1 MAELSLASLK
11 LTMLPIAPFSFDL
24 TTRIFSPDDND
35 VAIYKDGQY
44 SRAIRVNDKLIL
56 VEMKSTGTVD
66 KPKLL
71 VELKSDRRITDTEKK
86 QTRKIIR
93 SIFNLDLDL
102 ERFYAETSKDKTL
115 TRIANQLRGLKT
127 PNTETVFEALI
138 SSIIEQQISLNVAR
152 HLEHNIVKAFGDAL
166 RTGDRTFWAFPA
178 PRRLA
183 SATIKRLRKLGLSQR
198 KAEYIQNIS
207 RLIADGKL
215 DLEKLSTENV
225 DEIVRRLDQIRGI
238 GLWTTEL
245 TMLRGMHKFEVMPAD
260 DLGLR
265 RVIAHYYCCDERIT
279 SQEAREIGEKWGRWK
294 GLASFYLIVADLMGI
309 GT

>member
-1 MAELSLASLK
+1 
-11 LTMLPIAPFSFDL
+11 MLPVAPFNFDL
-24 TTRIFSPDDND
+24 TTGIFSHDDND
-35 VAIYKDGQY
+35 IATSKDGRY
-44 SRAIRVNDKLIL
+44 SRVIRVNDKLIL
-56 VEMKSTGTVD
+56 VQMKSTGTVD

-71 VELKSDRRITDTEKK
+71 VELKSDRRITDAEKK
-86 QTRKIIR
+86 QIRKIIR
-93 SIFNLDLDL
+93 SMFNLDLDL

-115 TRIANQLRGLKT
+115 ARIANQLRGLKT
-127 PNTETVFEALI
+127 PTTENVFEALI
-138 SSIIEQQISLNVAR
+138 SSIVEQQISLNVAR

-166 RTGDRTFWAFPA
+166 RTSDRILWAFPT

-198 KAEYIQNIS
+198 KAEYIQNIA
-207 RLIADGKL
+207 RLVADGKL

-238 GLWTTEL
+238 GLWTAEL
-245 TMLRGMHKFEVMPAD
+245 TMLRGMRKFEVMPAD

-265 RVIAHYYCCDERIT
+265 RVIAHYYCCNRRI
-279 SQEAREIGEKWGRWK
+279 SSEEARKIGEKWGRWK